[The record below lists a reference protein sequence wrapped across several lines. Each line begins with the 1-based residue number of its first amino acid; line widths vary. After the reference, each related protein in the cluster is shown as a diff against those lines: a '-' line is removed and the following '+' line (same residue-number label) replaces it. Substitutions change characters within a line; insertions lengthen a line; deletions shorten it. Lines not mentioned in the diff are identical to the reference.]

1 MLLTGTGLLLMSGL
15 SFVQAQE
22 TTTDRIIQQEQ
33 QRQEQQFDELT
44 PTQLPR
50 DYLKERLDGA
60 TEGDDTTCIDI
71 QTITLEGADLLSA
84 NRAAWTKLVSPFEG
98 QCISVKDINTLL
110 SSVSNF
116 YYERG
121 YVTSRAYVPQQDMS
135 TGLLNVLVIE
145 SRIESLELKKS
156 NGAGERFELLT
167 AFPTTSGDHLNLRN
181 LEQGLDQVNR
191 LGSNKATMEMIPGD
205 TPGASNVVISN
216 DVAKRYSFTL
226 GTDNSGQVGTG
237 ELQNKLGFTYDNLF
251 GINDFLAINGQID
264 GHRDGD
270 ARQSRS
276 GSLLYEVPFGYWT
289 AELSLS
295 YFEYAQAIDGF
306 ASSFQSDGTSESQSL
321 SIKRLVHRD
330 NLSKTSVGLKL
341 QHKDNENFIEDTLI
355 ETSSRELTVASL
367 DVTHIRRLLGGRAV
381 FGFGYQR
388 GLDLFDALDD
398 SDRVIGDGGALAQF
412 DKFTA
417 SIQYQRPFKLF
428 NRNAYYSFSGNAQ
441 HSDDILF
448 NTEQISIG
456 GQFSVNGFKD
466 DGLSGRTGGFARQTF
481 GIDVFSNNNNWVRWL
496 GYPQL
501 AFGFDIG
508 SVRTDDPTLD
518 TFSSLISASIG
529 LSGRIEKVSY
539 SVTYAEPISEPD
551 FIFSEGRE
559 IYFSLNL
566 RI

>member
-191 LGSNKATMEMIPGD
+191 LGSNKATMEMIPGE

-237 ELQNKLGFTYDNLF
+237 ELQNKLGFTYDNLL
-251 GINDFLAINGQID
+251 GINDFLAID

-295 YFEYAQAIDGF
+295 YFEYAQEIDGF

-398 SDRVIGDGGALAQF
+398 SDRVIGEADALAQF